1 LGRVLNQAPDLAEKE
16 RALFYR
22 TGAGEALLAT
32 VREDD
37 PPRVHP
43 IAECHLAGQWRAST
57 RRIGAV
63 VNR

>member
-1 LGRVLNQAPDLAEKE
+1 VKG

-57 RRIGAV
+57 RRIGAA